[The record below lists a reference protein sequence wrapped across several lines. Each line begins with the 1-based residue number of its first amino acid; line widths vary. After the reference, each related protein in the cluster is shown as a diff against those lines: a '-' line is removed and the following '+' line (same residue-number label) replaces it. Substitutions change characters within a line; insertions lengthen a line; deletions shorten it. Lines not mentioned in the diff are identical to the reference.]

1 MIGLTMHTQVFVANW
16 LALPRA
22 LRLRA
27 ESHIHWSGYDKPL
40 LSELAVDL
48 GMRSSFAIPP
58 RNEFRSLC
66 SSLSDQHSFGFS
78 SIVDFIH
85 SMHFTSVVVASF
97 VTFLQCW

>member
-1 MIGLTMHTQVFVANW
+1 MIGLTMHTQVFAANW

-22 LRLRA
+22 LRLQA
-27 ESHIHWSGYDKPL
+27 ESQIHWSGYDKPL

-48 GMRSSFAIPP
+48 GVRSSLAIPP

-66 SSLSDQHSFGFS
+66 SSLWDQQSFGFS
-78 SIVDFIH
+78 RIVDFIL
-85 SMHFTSVVVASF
+85 SLHFTSFVVASF